1 MGCSLKTPFK
11 KDNHFMKS
19 VFIPNFIICNVV
31 QNFSRNSFLQ
41 PSLYFNWEFLVTCN
55 YSNI

>member
-19 VFIPNFIICNVV
+19 VPNYAMLYIIFQETAFCN
-31 QNFSRNSFLQ
+31 QDCTITGNS
-41 PSLYFNWEFLVTCN
+41 
-55 YSNI
+55 

>member
-55 YSNI
+55 